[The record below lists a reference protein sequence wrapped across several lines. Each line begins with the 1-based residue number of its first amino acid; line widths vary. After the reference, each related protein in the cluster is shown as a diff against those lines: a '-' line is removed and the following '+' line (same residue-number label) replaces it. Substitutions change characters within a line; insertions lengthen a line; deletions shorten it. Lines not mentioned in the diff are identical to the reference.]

1 MSVSSLKT
9 ASPPTHIQTGET
21 FEDPEPCFPF
31 GCPQTVAPCLQQNQE
46 NLFRG
51 THIFLMYYTKKGMI
65 LASCKH
71 HPTQR
76 FSHTKTNP
84 TQNEPQPLSLQ
95 LESIANYS
103 EMQDSWVNRLSL
115 FSCCNNSE
123 NLEFNFV
130 LFSLSLII
138 KLQQF
143 IDFHTFIQAP
153 MLMQVL
159 YFTRTNALSN
169 FR

>member
-1 MSVSSLKT
+1 M
-9 ASPPTHIQTGET
+9 
-21 FEDPEPCFPF
+21 
-31 GCPQTVAPCLQQNQE
+31 
-46 NLFRG
+46 
-51 THIFLMYYTKKGMI
+51 
-65 LASCKH
+65 
-71 HPTQR
+71 
-76 FSHTKTNP
+76 
-84 TQNEPQPLSLQ
+84 SLQ

-103 EMQDSWVNRLSL
+103 KIQDSPVNRLSL

-143 IDFHTFIQAP
+143 IDFHTFMQAP
-153 MLMQVL
+153 MLMQML

-169 FR
+169 FREENNVLFMKTLNINLYKYWCFINNMFRKISVSMDLKIPLTVHVGNG